1 MKNFQEITF
10 HIMQQKRSIMTVA
23 NCQWDFSTA
32 EMAENAQTDKT
43 DSQHL
48 KVSYW
53 EATP

>member
-1 MKNFQEITF
+1 MSVKVCTASESVYCS
-10 HIMQQKRSIMTVA
+10 KL
-23 NCQWDFSTA
+23 WEFSTA